1 MTTAETTKGME
12 TEILATHE
20 AEKSQ
25 GLSMSSDFAEFFE
38 DFEVHFKSLSD
49 SLTKTKT
56 TRKQAKEFAEHGF
69 LLRFKKSISG
79 ESSKNISSMIG
90 DLGASVETTQKI
102 LQLMMIVQNT
112 KNRFLKQFH
121 EALVNKIAAVEG
133 DTLTLDENQRAAA
146 IAIIEGL
153 KEQVATQIKQQE
165 MVEHHQK
172 KLHELDGFVDL
183 KVIHD
188 AEQDRKLY
196 ELESRAFETIE
207 RDREQQRL
215 IEELKAQNANQ
226 DEIDRIQT
234 QRIDSL
240 VLSTSELEIYAQKN
254 RETIESLMFQQEL
267 LISQVEELESDRK
280 KYKSVQQTIYRQV
293 IPTFAIALSLYTA
306 VSFSL

>member
-1 MTTAETTKGME
+1 MKTAEMTQEIE
-12 TEILATHE
+12 TEALTNLC
-20 AEKSQ
+20 AETSEGSLVSQ
-25 GLSMSSDFAEFFE
+25 DFTEFFE
-38 DFEVHFKSLSD
+38 DFEMHFNNLSKSLK
-49 SLTKTKT
+49 KTENT
-56 TRKQAKEFAEHGF
+56 IKEAENFGEHGF
-69 LLRFKKSISG
+69 FQRLKQSVSG
-79 ESSKNISSMIG
+79 ERSTNISNMIG
-90 DLGASVETTQKI
+90 NLGSSVETSQKI

-133 DTLTLDENQRAAA
+133 DTVTLDENQRAAA

-165 MVEHHQK
+165 MVEHHEK

-183 KVIHD
+183 KVVHD
-188 AEQDRKLY
+188 AEQDRKLH

-254 RETIESLMFQQEL
+254 RATIESLMLQQEL
-267 LISQVEELESDRK
+267 LISQVEALESDRK

-293 IPTFAIALSLYTA
+293 IPIIAIALSLYAA
-306 VSFSL
+306 VSLSL